1 MTEQQRSGE
10 TSNAGRQAAGP
21 GRLVRDA
28 RLRRDMTVEQV
39 AEALHLDR
47 RTVEQLEA
55 DDFDALPP
63 LTFVRGYLR
72 AYCHLLELDPEPV
85 VNRLAEAG
93 ITDSESPLKAHAGA
107 EAGDAR
113 TPRPVSRGPGF
124 LGLALGLALLI
135 AGVVAA
141 GWWLSRSELSIPF
154 IGAADEQTGAAPADS
169 AAPNASPADTSL
181 APTPDPATDLATE
194 PATDDGSMTQAPSDT
209 PSTGT
214 GSAEPAAEA
223 MDSASGTALAAPEVD
238 PSPATGAMAEAD
250 EGAADVSDDGA
261 SGEESPAVAPDAPA
275 ADQLVFRFSGD
286 SWMEVTDDRGERLL
300 FGMAEPGEERLTG
313 RAPFDIVIGN
323 TRNVTLRFGDEEVDL
338 EQYAR
343 GNVARFTL
351 GGS

>member
-1 MTEQQRSGE
+1 MTEQQRSGDS
-10 TSNAGRQAAGP
+10 SNTVSQAAGP

-28 RLRRDMTVEQV
+28 RLRRDMSTDQV

-55 DDFDALPP
+55 DDFEALPP

-72 AYCHLLELDPEPV
+72 AYCHLLDLDPEPV
-85 VNRLAEAG
+85 IGRLADAG
-93 ITDSESPLKAHAGA
+93 ITDNESPLKAHAGA

-141 GWWLSRSELSIPF
+141 GWWLSRAEISIPF
-154 IGAADEQTGAAPADS
+154 MGPADES
-169 AAPNASPADTSL
+169 
-181 APTPDPATDLATE
+181 TE
-194 PATDDGSMTQAPSDT
+194 PAPSDRASQNASSSDAAMTQAPSDGQ
-209 PSTGT
+209 SMGT
-214 GSAEPAAEA
+214 AASKPTSESMDTDPEPAE
-223 MDSASGTALAAPEVD
+223 SVVAAPETETAPSMEETADSESAVD
-238 PSPATGAMAEAD
+238 TSPTTAGVSSNED
-250 EGAADVSDDGA
+250 AADSSV
-261 SGEESPAVAPDAPA
+261 AVPDAPA
-275 ADQLVFRFSGD
+275 ATVDAPVAEPDELVFRFSGD

-323 TRNVTLRFGDEEVDL
+323 TSNVRLEYGDEEVDL
-338 EQYAR
+338 EAYAR

>member
-1 MTEQQRSGE
+1 MTEQQRSGD
-10 TSNAGRQAAGP
+10 TSNAGRQMVGP

-28 RLRRDMTVEQV
+28 RLRRDMTVDQV

-85 VNRLAEAG
+85 INRLAEAG
-93 ITDSESPLKAHAGA
+93 ITDSENPLKAHAGA
-107 EAGDAR
+107 EAGDTR

-154 IGAADEQTGAAPADS
+154 IAPADEQTGAAAADS
-169 AAPNASPADTSL
+169 AAQNASPADTSM
-181 APTPDPATDLATE
+181 APTPDPATD
-194 PATDDGSMTQAPSDT
+194 PASDDGSMTQAPSDT

-214 GSAEPAAEA
+214 GSPEPAAEA
-223 MDSASGTALAAPEVD
+223 MESASGTALAAPEVE
-238 PSPATGAMAEAD
+238 PSPATGAMAETD
-250 EGAADVSDDGA
+250 EGAADVSGDRA
-261 SGEESPAVAPDAPA
+261 SGEESPAVVPEAPA
-275 ADQLVFRFSGD
+275 AEPDQLVFRFSGD

-323 TRNVTLRFGDEEVDL
+323 TRNVTLRYGDEEVDL